1 MINISKKFKSLS
13 SVVGGYL
20 ALLPVQANAA
30 TVQGTIDNLT
40 SYLSGSLAKAVGGL
54 IIVVTGYMCFA
65 GNDLPKKR
73 FFQIAIGLGLILGG
87 SNMYQILSA

>member
-1 MINISKKFKSLS
+1 MKSISQKFKSLCS
-13 SVVGGYL
+13 LVGWYL

-54 IIVVTGYMCFA
+54 IIVVTGYMCF
-65 GNDLPKKR
+65 G
-73 FFQIAIGLGLILGG
+73 
-87 SNMYQILSA
+87 